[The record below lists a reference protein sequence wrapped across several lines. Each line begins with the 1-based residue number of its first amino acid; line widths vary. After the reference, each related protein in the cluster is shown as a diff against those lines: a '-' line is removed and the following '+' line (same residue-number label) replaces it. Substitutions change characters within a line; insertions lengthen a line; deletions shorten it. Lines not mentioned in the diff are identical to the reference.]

1 MSQDSL
7 VNPIVIKIGGSTL
20 GNHDTTLEDIVT
32 LQKRGVPLVV
42 VHGGARRVT
51 EWLDRHGIS
60 TSFVDGV
67 RVTDERS
74 LEVVAAVLGGLVNT
88 ELVAAINSLGG
99 EVVGMTGVDGN
110 LIESKIEDP
119 RLGVVGRIVRV
130 NPRAVQSLLQAGLVP
145 LIAPPAAKALEETAS
160 VPFINVNGDDI
171 VGELAVVLNAERLI
185 FLTDVDGIQDDD
197 GTFME
202 ELSREKAVSL
212 MKSGVISG
220 GMIPKARSALT
231 ALKTARK
238 VQIVDGRQ
246 PHALLN
252 AIEGDGSGT
261 NIQ

>member
-1 MSQDSL
+1 MRHDNSGS
-7 VNPIVIKIGGSTL
+7 PIVVKIGGSTL

-32 LQKRGVPLVV
+32 LQKRGVPMVV
-42 VHGGARRVT
+42 VHGGAKRVT
-51 EWLDRHGIS
+51 EWLDRQGIS

-88 ELVAAINSLGG
+88 ELVAAVNSLGG
-99 EVVGMTGVDGN
+99 QAVGMTGVDGN

-130 NPRAVQSLLQAGLVP
+130 NPQAVLALLQAGLVP
-145 LIAPPAAKALEETAS
+145 LIAPPAAKASEETAS
-160 VPFINVNGDDI
+160 VPYINVNGDDI
-171 VGELAVVLNAERLI
+171 VGEMAVALDAESLV
-185 FLTDVDGIQDDD
+185 FLTDVAGINDSDGNL
-197 GTFME
+197 ME
-202 ELSREKAVSL
+202 ELSVHEVDSL

-220 GMIPKARSALT
+220 GMIPKARSALI
-231 ALKTARK
+231 ALKTARE

-252 AIEGDGSGT
+252 AVEGNSVGT
-261 NIQ
+261 NIR